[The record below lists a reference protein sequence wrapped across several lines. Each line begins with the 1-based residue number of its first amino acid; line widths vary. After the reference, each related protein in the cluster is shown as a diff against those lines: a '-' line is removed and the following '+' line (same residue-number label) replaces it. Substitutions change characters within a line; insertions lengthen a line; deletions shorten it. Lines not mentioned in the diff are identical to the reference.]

1 VLTAT
6 PLEADPLL
14 RELAPV
20 EEPAWAPAW
29 PPTRAGTLR
38 GVPVLLAASGL
49 GKANAAAAV
58 AALVVAAGGGVKA
71 VLQVGV
77 GGAYPNAGLALGT
90 ATAATS
96 ELDLDLGL
104 GRHPDWQGLEALAV
118 HGDATAN
125 RIDLAGP
132 LLTRVAAATGTPAL
146 PFATSDAVTADAAAA
161 AYVARRFGTA
171 VESMEGAGAARAA
184 AALGVPFVEVRGVSN
199 SVGERDKGAW
209 RLREAV
215 AAAGAAA
222 LLGLA
227 ALWEVLDGPAG

>member
-1 VLTAT
+1 
-6 PLEADPLL
+6 
-14 RELAPV
+14 
-20 EEPAWAPAW
+20 
-29 PPTRAGTLR
+29 
-38 GVPVLLAASGL
+38 
-49 GKANAAAAV
+49 
-58 AALVVAAGGGVKA
+58 AAGGGVKA

-77 GGAYPNAGLALGT
+77 GGAYPGAGLALGT
-90 ATAATS
+90 AAAATS

-199 SVGERDKGAW
+199 SVGERDQGAWRLREAVAAAGAAALLGLAALWEGVAGPAGYPAGVRAAAALGVPFVEVRGVSNSVGERDKGAW